1 MLLKLFNPNFKS
13 VSRTTMRK
21 YCFIIHDEYKQNL
34 ISEISKGS
42 FKISLTSDIW
52 SSQNNSD
59 YLCVTAHYIDNN
71 WILQKRILS
80 FIKLEYQHT
89 TSNIAGYIMRT
100 INEYKIE
107 NFIFSITFDNASA
120 NNSAI
125 EILKMQLE
133 LMFYGNFFHVRCVCH
148 ILNLC

>member
-1 MLLKLFNPNFKS
+1 MLLKSFNPNFKS

-21 YCFIIHDEYKQNL
+21 YCLIIHDEYKQNL

-71 WILQKRILS
+71 WTLQKRILS
-80 FIKLEYQHT
+80 FIELEYQHT
-89 TSNIAGYIMRT
+89 ACNIAGCIMRT

-107 NFIFSITFDNASA
+107 NLYFQLLLIMLPQI
-120 NNSAI
+120 I
-125 EILKMQLE
+125 VLLK
-133 LMFYGNFFHVRCVCH
+133 F
-148 ILNLC
+148 